1 VSAQDFGAND
11 WLVDEMYEHYL
22 QDPSSVDPEWVEYF
36 KTNKPGSP
44 ASASAPTSSANK
56 GVPPVPKAQQKAA
69 APVAAAPVAPVATPA
84 PVAAAPVA
92 PVVTPA
98 PVAAPVAQAAP
109 AAPVAPVSQPIVRE
123 STSAQPTP
131 ADPVVKPAPVLITP
145 GASSL
150 EPIRGVSARVVQ
162 AMEASLTVPTAT
174 SVRAI
179 PAKLMIDNRIVINNH
194 LARGRGGKVSF
205 THIIAFAMIKAVR
218 AMPEM
223 NAFFGDLDG
232 KPAIGKPEHI
242 NLGVAIDLA
251 KPDGSRQLL
260 VPSVKGCEDLD
271 FGQFWAAYEAIIKK
285 ARSGALTVEDFAG
298 TTMSITNPGTIGTVH
313 SVPRLVQGQGLILGV
328 GAMDYPAEFQGA
340 SEETLVN
347 MAVSK
352 VITLTSTYD
361 HRIIQ
366 GAQSGDFLRRMHEY
380 LLGAE
385 DFYDEIFSALRIPYE
400 PIRWANDFAFT
411 RDEEINKTARVQQ
424 LIQAYRTFGHLM
436 ADVDPLE
443 YVQRSHPDLDV
454 VTHGLTL
461 WDLDREFAT
470 GGFGGKKF
478 MPLRKIL
485 GILRDSY
492 CRSVGVEYMYIQD
505 PREREWIQ
513 NKVEVGYAKLPR
525 EEQLRVLRKLNSA
538 ESFESFLHTKFVGQ
552 KRFSLE
558 GGESVI
564 PLLDAVVSAAAE
576 RGLDE
581 VCIGMPHRGR
591 LNVLA
596 NVAGKSAGQIFQEF
610 QGHYAENQVQGSGD
624 VKYHLGTSG
633 VFTSETGAQTKIYL
647 AANPSHLEAVNPV
660 LEGIVRAKQDRLN
673 VKNAFSVMPILLHG
687 DASFAGQGVN
697 AEVLQLSQLGG
708 YRTGGTVHIVINNQV
723 GFTTSPHASRTSQ
736 YSTDYAK
743 IIQAPVF
750 HVNGDDPEACVRV
763 ARLAFEYR
771 QEFNK
776 DVVIDMICY
785 RRRGHN
791 EGDEPSFT
799 QPLMYKLID
808 AKRSTRTLY
817 TEALVGRGDI
827 TPEEAEG
834 IARDYQE
841 QLESIFA
848 AVNNIEPEH
857 DENFKAPVAPA
868 AQEINTAISENIARE
883 IAATQLAVPEG
894 FTVHPKLTPQLA
906 KRVESLNDA
915 TIDWST
921 GEMLA
926 FGSLLQEGH
935 PIRLAGQDARRG
947 TFSNRHAVIVDKE
960 NGNEWTPLRALI
972 SDENQFFVI
981 DSLLSEYAAMG
992 FEYGYSLEREEALVL
1007 WEGQFGDFAN
1017 GAQTVVDEFISSAL
1031 QKWGERSSVVL
1042 LLPHG
1047 YEGQGPDHSSARIER
1062 YLQLCA
1068 EQNMTVAQPASPANY
1083 FHLLRW
1089 HAKNPAR
1096 RPLIVFTPK
1105 SMLRLKAAASALS
1118 DFTTGHFRPVIGDDS
1133 VQNASRVIF
1142 CSGKIYH
1149 DLVAER
1155 AKLGET
1161 GTAIVRVELLYP
1173 LPIDEMVAEANKH
1186 PNANLLWVQDEPA
1199 NQGPWSHI
1207 ALRTSDAHGGHG
1219 FGDRIL
1225 RRVSRRA
1232 TASPATGSH
1241 HLHED
1246 EQKALLLEAF
1256 TR

>member
-1 VSAQDFGAND
+1 MSAQDFGAND
-11 WLVDEMYEHYL
+11 WLVDEMYEQYL
-22 QDPSSVDPEWVEYF
+22 QDPSSVDPAWVEYF

-44 ASASAPTSSANK
+44 AASNSSAPQGSASK
-56 GVPPVPKAQQKAA
+56 GVPPIPKAQQQA
-69 APVAAAPVAPVATPA
+69 VAPSAPA

-92 PVVTPA
+92 PA
-98 PVAAPVAQAAP
+98 PVAPAAQA
-109 AAPVAPVSQPIVRE
+109 APVSQPIVRE
-123 STSAQPTP
+123 SAAAQPTP

-242 NLGVAIDLA
+242 NLGIAIDLA

-380 LLGAE
+380 LLGGE
-385 DFYDEIFSALRIPYE
+385 GFYDEIFSALRIPYE

-492 CRSVGVEYMYIQD
+492 CRPVGVEYMYIQD
-505 PREREWIQ
+505 PVERKWIQ
-513 NKVEVGYAKLPR
+513 DKVEVGYAKLPR

-576 RGLDE
+576 TGLDE

-763 ARLAFEYR
+763 ARWAFEYR

-841 QLESIFA
+841 QLESIFSS
-848 AVNNIEPEH
+848 VNNIEPEH
-857 DENFKAPVAPA
+857 DANFKAPVAPA

-972 SDENQFFVI
+972 KDENQFFVI

-1155 AKLGET
+1155 TKLGET